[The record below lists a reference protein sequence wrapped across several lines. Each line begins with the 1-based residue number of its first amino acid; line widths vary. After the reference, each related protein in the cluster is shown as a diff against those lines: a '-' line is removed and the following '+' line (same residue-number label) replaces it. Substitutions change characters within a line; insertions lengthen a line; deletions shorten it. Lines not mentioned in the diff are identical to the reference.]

1 MSRRK
6 PTEDR
11 EQTTDDRRR
20 RTAKR
25 ALYPSVVRRPSSVV
39 RFLRHLSSVILL
51 LACGCESNERDAMAN
66 AYYITPHKDL
76 HRLGRVAL
84 VELDSASNYPEIA
97 AEVSSSLF
105 LEIQKRQVFGLTVV
119 ARDNPAWPTLQ
130 ANLASLQG
138 LRQLQAA
145 REALGCNG
153 LLLGTVTRYEPYPH
167 MVIGLR
173 LKLID
178 LSDGQL
184 LWGLEQVWD
193 ASDKSIQKR
202 IKTYLQDQR
211 RAGQSSLREEL
222 VAVSPLSFGKFV
234 AYEVA
239 GTFERPSRR

>member
-1 MSRRK
+1 MPRSR

-11 EQTTDDRRR
+11 EQTADDRRR
-20 RTAKR
+20 RTAER
-25 ALYPSVVRRPSSVV
+25 ALYPSVVRRPASGV
-39 RFLRHLSSVILL
+39 RFLRHLSSAILL
-51 LACGCESNERDAMAN
+51 LACGCQSNERDAMAN
-66 AYYITPHKDL
+66 AYYLTPHKDL

-84 VELDSASNYPEIA
+84 VELDSASNHPETA

-119 ARDNPAWPTLQ
+119 ARENPAWPTLQ
-130 ANLASLQG
+130 ENLASLQG

-167 MVIGLR
+167 MVIALR

-184 LWGLEQVWD
+184 LWGLEQIWD

-202 IKTYLQDQR
+202 IKKYLQDER
-211 RAGQSSLREEL
+211 RAGQSPLREEL

-239 GTFERPSRR
+239 GTFERPRRR